1 MNTVIGEILPLAVG
15 VAVSPV
21 PLIAAILMM
30 LGTRARSTSIG
41 FGVGWVA
48 GILVATVIFVIV
60 GGAISTDDGASSTTG
75 WIKLALGI
83 VLLADGLR
91 QWRTRDADAGTPAW
105 MRAIDEMK
113 APAAAG
119 IGFAL
124 AAINP
129 KNLMMCIGAGIAIG
143 AADLGTGQLIG
154 TIAIFV
160 ALAASTVLVPVI
172 AYLAAADRLRDP
184 LDHLKAWL
192 EANNKTVMAVLI
204 LVIGAVLVGKGIGG
218 I

>member
-1 MNTVIGEILPLAVG
+1 MNAVIGDILPLAVG

-21 PLIAAILMM
+21 PLIAVILMM
-30 LGTRARSTSIG
+30 LGTRARSTSVG

-48 GILVATVIFVIV
+48 GILVATVIFIVV
-60 GGAISTDDGASSTTG
+60 GGAISTGDEPSSTTG
-75 WIKLALGI
+75 WIKLVLGV
-83 VLLADGLR
+83 VLLADGMR
-91 QWRTRDADAGTPAW
+91 QWRARDADAGTPAW
-105 MRAIDEMK
+105 MKAIDDMK

-143 AADLGTGQLIG
+143 AADLDTGPLIG

-160 ALAASTVLVPVI
+160 ILAASTVLVPVV
-172 AYLAAADRLRDP
+172 AYLAAADRLRDR
-184 LDHLKAWL
+184 LTRLKAWL

-204 LVIGAVLVGKGIGG
+204 LVIGAVLIGKGLGG